1 VTSVPTNRQRPARLS
16 RREFVVASLA
26 ASLSATTRLAA
37 LAAHT
42 WGSFKGE
49 VVAKWLSDGRTMQLT
64 EPFEYIGPGGRKW
77 PVPKGIKVDGAS
89 IPSAFWSIIGGP
101 FEGRYREPSVV
112 HDFYCDV
119 RTRKFEDVHQA
130 FYDAMLCAG
139 VGPKRAWLMYE
150 AVLRFGPH
158 WADPKVDPRCE
169 TVDEN
174 YDFARCARNF
184 AVPEIEWPKAGK
196 TELLRFVEEAQGQ
209 ADPKDLA
216 KLRQSIEKA
225 P

>member
-1 VTSVPTNRQRPARLS
+1 MTLGPSNLQRSARLS
-16 RREFVVASLA
+16 RRDFVVASLA
-26 ASLSATTRLAA
+26 ASLSATTRLGA
-37 LAAHT
+37 LAAQ

-49 VVAKWLSDGRTMQLT
+49 VVAKWLADGRTMQLT
-64 EPFEYIGPGGRKW
+64 EPFEYIGPDNRKW

-101 FEGRYREPSVV
+101 FEGLYREPSVV

-119 RTRKFEDVHQA
+119 RTRKDQDVHQA
-130 FYDAMLCAG
+130 FHDAMLCAG

-150 AVLRFGPH
+150 AVVRFGPH
-158 WADPKVDPRCE
+158 WSDPSAEQRCE
-169 TVDEN
+169 SAGGG
-174 YDFARCARNF
+174 FCAQN
-184 AVPEIEWPKAGK
+184 AIAPPQVEWPKAGK
-196 TELLRFVEEAQGQ
+196 AELLRFVDEAQGQ

-216 KLRQSIEKA
+216 KLRQSIETA